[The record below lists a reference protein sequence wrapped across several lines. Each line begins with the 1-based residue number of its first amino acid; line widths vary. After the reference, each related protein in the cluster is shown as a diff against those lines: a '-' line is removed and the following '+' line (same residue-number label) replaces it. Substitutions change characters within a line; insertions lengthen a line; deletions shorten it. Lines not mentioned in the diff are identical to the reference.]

1 MAKVTIT
8 IQDGGDMVEVSTSFT
23 PELSPDLN
31 SQDLDTLTPAQMFA
45 LQLLGS
51 LDDNDLLE
59 EQTDEFAPEA

>member
-51 LDDNDLLE
+51 LDNNDLLE